1 MLQQIYTKNMNYKLM
16 RSECISL
23 SRKIYFNS
31 RFKAYIKSNLKLKET
46 SHSILKS
53 CLKNGNKYF
62 KKLNFYKLI

>member
-1 MLQQIYTKNMNYKLM
+1 M

-53 CLKNGNKYF
+53 CLKNYKIPKKKEKYL
-62 KKLNFYKLI
+62 KNLIAFFH